1 MKKLDPKNVFSLF
14 EASDE
19 EIFKQE
25 GQAELLKDDGVLLG
39 MAVNGME
46 NYAFLDEIYTA
57 KYGDAYLD
65 HADRIQY
72 RYFCKLFN
80 YLERIK
86 FSKLEPLMNLVDVMG
101 EGSIFYSL
109 EELLEYFV
117 EEEEY
122 EKCARI
128 KHCMDV
134 IESLRVLD

>member
-39 MAVNGME
+39 MAVNGIE

-86 FSKLEPLMNLVDVMG
+86 FSKLEPLINLVDVMG

-122 EKCARI
+122 EKCAHI